1 MKKNNKLINQS
12 ISILMSV
19 IYLFSSVSIFSSH
32 NHNEDDHH
40 HHHHHQDLLV
50 CENIYSNSFDNS
62 YCSHD
67 SHIIS
72 SEESC
77 PICDHFSNFKPAILD
92 NIINT
97 VSESSAVKKIQ
108 LLDSLYL
115 IDATNNR
122 NKSPPF
128 II

>member
-77 PICDHFSNFKPAILD
+77 PTCDHFSNFKPAILD